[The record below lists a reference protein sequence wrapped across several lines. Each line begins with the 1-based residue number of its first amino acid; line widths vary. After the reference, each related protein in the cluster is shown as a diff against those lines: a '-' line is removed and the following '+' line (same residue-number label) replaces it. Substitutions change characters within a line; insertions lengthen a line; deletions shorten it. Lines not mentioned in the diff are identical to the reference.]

1 MRGFTDARILVVGD
15 MVMDHFIWGNVN
27 RISPEAPV
35 PVVDVTDETIVLGAA
50 ANVAANISE
59 LGGRCAVS
67 GVTGIDDDGKRLES
81 IFKERKIP
89 YSGIITT
96 RSRQTTIKTR
106 IIAHQQQVVRFDRE
120 TKEEI
125 SEPVRKKVFKY
136 LKSAVARADVI
147 IISDYAKGMVT
158 RELVEEVLRLA
169 KGKPVIVDPKVENF
183 DMYAGVSLVTPNNSE
198 ASLAAGIDIVD
209 DKSLNRAA
217 AVIKDKLGCEA
228 LLITRGEH
236 GMSIF
241 TGGTKK
247 PHSIPTIAREIF
259 DVSGAGDTVVGVF
272 ALALAAG
279 ADYKEAAVMSNLA
292 AGIVVEKLG
301 TATVDISELKAA
313 VQKRLK

>member
-1 MRGFTDARILVVGD
+1 
-15 MVMDHFIWGNVN
+15 
-27 RISPEAPV
+27 
-35 PVVDVTDETIVLGAA
+35 
-50 ANVAANISE
+50 
-59 LGGRCAVS
+59 
-67 GVTGIDDDGKRLES
+67 
-81 IFKERKIP
+81 
-89 YSGIITT
+89 
-96 RSRQTTIKTR
+96 
-106 IIAHQQQVVRFDRE
+106 
-120 TKEEI
+120 
-125 SEPVRKKVFKY
+125 
-136 LKSAVARADVI
+136 
-147 IISDYAKGMVT
+147 ISDYAKGMVT